1 MSRGYR
7 KSSYV
12 AQRIGITL
20 FVLCVLSGIVLA
32 LLMMNI
38 EINEDNL
45 KILRIPFTDRVIAL
59 ESPAP
64 AVAED
69 PAPEDD
75 PVEEGFLPAEG
86 TSYQE
91 RIERSVVLPHHMMF
105 DTAKVDDFLKRL
117 SGTNVNTV
125 IIEAKPANGAL
136 AFVSSSPLAGEASA
150 EKNDALLALKA
161 KIQQAGYAVVASVS
175 CFRDN
180 LIPRNNE
187 ALGCKNRDG
196 ALWGD
201 AMRYTWLDPYSEDA
215 HVYLIT
221 LISDLYKLGF
231 TEILLTNLSFP
242 IAADADLIVY
252 DPGRET
258 VEEKEQR
265 LDQFLL
271 QLGGFAN
278 GLPDLS
284 LSVRFE
290 GAEGQNMQTFANFFY
305 RIYLPLTNGEE
316 TAVHTDPII
325 EMSAFLGEGTLPY
338 RLVPLISLAE
348 RPALEAYEMVKEMK
362 PFGTGYLFDSA
373 DGVYDPVLFQTKE

>member
-1 MSRGYR
+1 MSREYR
-7 KSSYV
+7 KSSLL
-12 AQRIGITL
+12 AQRIGIAL
-20 FVLCVLSGIVLA
+20 FILCILAGILLA
-32 LLMMNI
+32 LLMKNI
-38 EINEDNL
+38 EINEQNL
-45 KILRIPFTDRVIAL
+45 KVLKIPFTDRVIAL

-64 AVAED
+64 AEE
-69 PAPEDD
+69 PTPE
-75 PVEEGFLPAEG
+75 PEPSEEVFFPAEG

-105 DTAKVDDFLKRL
+105 DGKAVDDFLARL

-125 IIEAKPANGAL
+125 IIEAKPANGML
-136 AFVSSSPLAGEASA
+136 TFVSSSPLAGEANA
-150 EKNDALLALKA
+150 EKNDALLALKG

-187 ALGCKNRDG
+187 ALACKNRDG

-201 AMRYTWLDPYSEDA
+201 AMRYTWLDPYSEDT

-242 IAADADLIVY
+242 AASDADLIVY
-252 DPGRET
+252 DPGKET
-258 VEEKEQR
+258 AEEKEQR

-284 LSVRFE
+284 LSVRFD
-290 GAEGQNMQTFANFFY
+290 GAEGQKLQNFANFFY
-305 RIYLPLTNGEE
+305 RIYLPLTHGEE
-316 TAVHTDPII
+316 TVVDAAPIV
-325 EMSAFLGEGTLPY
+325 EMSALLGEGTLPY

-348 RPALEAYEMVKEMK
+348 RPALEAYEMVQEMK
-362 PFGTGYLFDSA
+362 PFGVGYLFDSA

>member
-7 KSSYV
+7 KSSLF
-12 AQRIGITL
+12 AQRLGITL
-20 FVLCVLSGIVLA
+20 LILCVLAGAVLA

-38 EINEDNL
+38 EINEENL
-45 KILRIPFTDRVIAL
+45 KVLKIPFTDHVIAL
-59 ESPAP
+59 ESPA
-64 AVAED
+64 VAEE
-69 PAPEDD
+69 PVPE
-75 PVEEGFLPAEG
+75 PNLSEEVFLPAEG

-91 RIERSVVLPHHMMF
+91 RIERSVVLPYHMMF
-105 DTAKVDDFLKRL
+105 DAPAADDFLARL
-117 SGTNVNTV
+117 AGTNVNTV
-125 IIEAKPANGAL
+125 IIEAKPANGSL
-136 AFVSSSPLAGEASA
+136 AFVSSSPLAGEANA
-150 EKNDALLALKA
+150 EKNDALLALKG

-180 LIPRNNE
+180 LIPRNHE
-187 ALGCKNRDG
+187 MLGCKNRDG

-242 IAADADLIVY
+242 IASDADLIVY
-252 DPGRET
+252 EQGKET
-258 VEEKEQR
+258 AEEKEQR

-284 LSVRFE
+284 LSVRFD
-290 GAEGQNMQTFANFFY
+290 GAEGQKLQTFANF
-305 RIYLPLTNGEE
+305 LPSYSIKTWNTNSSMFSM
-316 TAVHTDPII
+316 T
-325 EMSAFLGEGTLPY
+325 
-338 RLVPLISLAE
+338 
-348 RPALEAYEMVKEMK
+348 
-362 PFGTGYLFDSA
+362 
-373 DGVYDPVLFQTKE
+373 

>member
-32 LLMMNI
+32 LLMMNT
-38 EINEDNL
+38 EINEENL
-45 KILRIPFTDRVIAL
+45 KVLKIPFTDYVIAL

-64 AVAED
+64 AVAEEPGPD
-69 PAPEDD
+69 TDRT
-75 PVEEGFLPAEG
+75 EEVFLPAEG

-105 DTAKVDDFLKRL
+105 DATAVDDFIARL

-125 IIEAKPANGAL
+125 IIEAKPANGSL
-136 AFVSSSPLAGEASA
+136 TFVSSSPLAGEANA
-150 EKNDALLALKA
+150 ENNDALLALKA
-161 KIQQAGYAVVASVS
+161 KLQQAGYSVVASVS

-180 LIPRNNE
+180 LVPRNNE
-187 ALGCKNRDG
+187 ALACKNRDG

-201 AMRYTWLDPYSEDA
+201 AMRYAWLDPYSEDA
-215 HVYLIT
+215 HVYIIT

-231 TEILLTNLSFP
+231 TEIMLTNLSFP
-242 IAADADLIVY
+242 SASDADLIVY
-252 DPGRET
+252 DPGKET
-258 VEEKEQR
+258 AEEKELR
-265 LDQFLL
+265 IDQFLL

-284 LSVRFE
+284 LSVRFD
-290 GAEGQNMQTFANFFY
+290 GAEGQKMQNFANFFY
-305 RIYLPLTNGEE
+305 RIYLPLEHGEE
-316 TAVHTDPII
+316 TLVNTNPII
-325 EMSAFLGEGTLPY
+325 ELSSLLGEGTLPY

-348 RPALEAYEMVKEMK
+348 RPALEAYEMAKETK
-362 PFGTGYLFDSA
+362 KFGTGYLFDSA